1 MNYHKMLL
9 SIATI
14 VLSLA
19 PAFCWSPVP
28 GTENRLFRRSAE
40 ASVSSTSINDKCV
53 NVSPSILAEIKG
65 YRPIVERIGEAII
78 NGSYKGIAYNN
89 LTDFVD
95 NYGARLTG
103 SESLEKAIDHVLAT
117 MTNIGLDNVHSE
129 DVIAPKWVR

>member
-1 MNYHKMLL
+1 MLL
-9 SIATI
+9 SVATLI
-14 VLSLA
+14 PLITT
-19 PAFCWSPVP
+19 AFCWSPVP
-28 GTENRLFRRSAE
+28 FTENRLFRRSAE
-40 ASVSSTSINDKCV
+40 ENVNSISINDKCA
-53 NVSPSILAEIKG
+53 NVSPSILTEIQR
-65 YRPIVERIGEAII
+65 YRPIVERIGEAIL

-95 NYGARLTG
+95 TYGARLTG